1 MSRPEWQAP
10 PPQDPPPADLQ
21 PPDPVPERDQ
31 DEAGALGGLSRQNSL
46 YRRTMA
52 VCDELADAA
61 LGGADPGRLAEVFAG
76 LVGKRI
82 VLLDTAFKLRAQ
94 AGGPD
99 SPRGLRWN
107 RTDPSVNRLLRA
119 LEAARRPLRIPSIPG
134 SLLDRACLVAPIV
147 VRETSLGYLLV
158 LDEASSEY
166 DAQPDDAEFLTVTYA
181 ATLFALTLAHEQ
193 TSAELD
199 LRYRSSV
206 VDALLSGHFLDAQDA
221 RQKARSLGL
230 RDDVPLRVAMVR
242 PAPADAT
249 DATDATAT
257 SGARLPGEW
266 AQGEW
271 VQRISALIP
280 GAAAAVRDGAVVA
293 ILPGRPDPEA
303 LAALCRLAPGGP
315 PATCGV
321 SEQLDSPD
329 RAPQGLR
336 QAGRAIDLGVRLG
349 RAGQPVRYDQ
359 LGIYRL
365 LLTIGDMR
373 QLMGFARDVLGPL
386 LDYDAEHRTGLVRT
400 LSVYLQHH
408 GSHTQASRV
417 LHLHTNTVAYR
428 VQRIESITR
437 LDLGDPDDRLLAHVA
452 VKIIE
457 SQGTTSTGPS

>member
-1 MSRPEWQAP
+1 MTRPEP
-10 PPQDPPPADLQ
+10 RRPDLPRPDRQ
-21 PPDPVPERDQ
+21 PPGPVPEHEL
-31 DEAGALGGLSRQNSL
+31 DESGALGGLSRQNSL

-61 LGGADPGRLAEVFAG
+61 LGGADPGRLTEVFAE

-94 AGGPD
+94 AGGPA
-99 SPRGLRWN
+99 SSRGLRWN

-119 LEAARRPLRIPSIPG
+119 LEAARRPLRIPAIPG

-158 LDEASSEY
+158 LDEASSEF
-166 DAQPDDAEFLTVTYA
+166 DTQPDDAEFLTVTYA

-242 PAPADAT
+242 PALEAVPALADGT
-249 DATDATAT
+249 DTTGVT
-257 SGARLPGEW
+257 G
-266 AQGEW
+266 GEW
-271 VQRISALIP
+271 VQRISALLP

-293 ILPGRPDPEA
+293 ILPGQPDTEA
-303 LAALCRLAPGGP
+303 LAALCRLSAGAP

-321 SEQLDSPD
+321 S
-329 RAPQGLR
+329 
-336 QAGRAIDLGVRLG
+336 
-349 RAGQPVRYDQ
+349 
-359 LGIYRL
+359 
-365 LLTIGDMR
+365 
-373 QLMGFARDVLGPL
+373 
-386 LDYDAEHRTGLVRT
+386 
-400 LSVYLQHH
+400 
-408 GSHTQASRV
+408 
-417 LHLHTNTVAYR
+417 
-428 VQRIESITR
+428 
-437 LDLGDPDDRLLAHVA
+437 
-452 VKIIE
+452 
-457 SQGTTSTGPS
+457 